1 MKCKRC
7 PEGRRYAAGSTICR
21 FYGMIIRDDHECTL
35 QRGQEHERNN
45 NYRLEGYAGPAVREN
60 GGWFAGRGEEFLPGS
75 GEREGL
81 YGVEGQEGGEA

>member
-1 MKCKRC
+1 MICKRC
-7 PEGRRYAAGSTICR
+7 PEGRRYANGSTICR

-60 GGWFAGRGEEFLPGS
+60 GGWFAGSGEEILPRS